1 MKTALQELIER
12 LDKTEKQLDKENNL
26 VMSSALFAAK
36 SMALESL
43 EKEKEQIKKANMD
56 GYKEGC
62 TYHSFDHRP
71 KTTEEYYN
79 QTYNQNK

>member
-1 MKTALQELIER
+1 MKTAMQELLSEMSHPNW
-12 LDKTEKQLDKENNL
+12 DKLSFDARYQMFDML
-26 VMSSALFAAK
+26 
-36 SMALESL
+36 LEL
-43 EKEKEQIKKANMD
+43 EKEQIKMANMD

>member
-1 MKTALQELIER
+1 MQELIER

-43 EKEKEQIKKANMD
+43 EKEKEQIIDAHLN
-56 GYKEGC
+56 GQSNHHFSLESRIAEGE
-62 TYHSFDHRP
+62 D
-71 KTTEEYYN
+71 YYN
-79 QTYNQNK
+79 QTYNK

>member
-1 MKTALQELIER
+1 MKTAMQELEEKLKDNLKQIVLNADYE
-12 LDKTEKQLDKENNL
+12 LMDK
-26 VMSSALFAAK
+26 LFIQA
-36 SMALESL
+36 L
-43 EKEKEQIKKANMD
+43 EKEKEQIMKANMD

-79 QTYNQNK
+79 QTYNN

>member
-1 MKTALQELIER
+1 MKTAMQELIDEVR
-12 LDKTEKQLDKENNL
+12 KLRKNGFSVDDKYLQGL
-26 VMSSALFAAK
+26 
-36 SMALESL
+36 L

-79 QTYNQNK
+79 QTYNN

>member
-1 MKTALQELIER
+1 MQELIDR

-43 EKEKEQIKKANMD
+43 EKEKEQMLGEWKKGFEDAK
-56 GYKEGC
+56 YI
-62 TYHSFDHRP
+62 
-71 KTTEEYYN
+71 YN
-79 QTYNQNK
+79 QTYNL

>member
-1 MKTALQELIER
+1 MQELIDR

-43 EKEKEQIKKANMD
+43 EKEKEQIIEAWDKRGSTIVPRYFLEKNIN
-56 GYKEGC
+56 G
-62 TYHSFDHRP
+62 
-71 KTTEEYYN
+71 EEYYN